1 LTTAPDDAIVVCTKT
16 LSFPEGGGLREME
29 ETAWI
34 LRTDAKRHRVGFV
47 PSKDLKPKDRFVVEE
62 D

>member
-1 LTTAPDDAIVVCTKT
+1 
-16 LSFPEGGGLREME
+16 ME

-34 LRTDAKRHRVGFV
+34 LRSDAKRHRVGCV
-47 PSKDLKPKDRFVVEE
+47 PSKDLKPKERFILEE